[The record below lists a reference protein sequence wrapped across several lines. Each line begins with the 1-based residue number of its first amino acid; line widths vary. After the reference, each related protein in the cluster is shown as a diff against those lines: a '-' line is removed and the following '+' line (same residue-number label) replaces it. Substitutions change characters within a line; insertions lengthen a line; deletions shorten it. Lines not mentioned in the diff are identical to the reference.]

1 LTRRDQFPILR
12 ASFRLLREAHREEL
26 MSLRK
31 LILIRH
37 GETAGQSSIRFYGST
52 DVDLSAEGRA
62 QMRRVAGVLRHQAI
76 DLWAASSLCR
86 SWRGAAIVN
95 GGAQIMLEAGFRE
108 IHFGRWEG
116 MTAEEIKASDPVR
129 YEDWQN
135 AAEGFEFP
143 GGELRAE
150 FRARVALGL
159 ARVTAA
165 GARTAACV
173 LHKGV
178 IREIVRALTGS
189 AMDRSK
195 PALGEI
201 VEVSCTPQG
210 DWVLGSRGSNP
221 EGLEEAAA

>member
-1 LTRRDQFPILR
+1 
-12 ASFRLLREAHREEL
+12 
-26 MSLRK
+26 MRK

-37 GETAGQSSIRFYGST
+37 GETEGQSSIRFYGST

-62 QMRRVAGVLRHQAI
+62 QMRRAAGVLRSQAI

-135 AAEGFEFP
+135 GVEGFEFP

-159 ARVTAA
+159 ARVTSA

-178 IREIVRALTGS
+178 IREIVRALTGN
-189 AMDRSK
+189 ALDRSK

-201 VEVSCTPQG
+201 VEVSRTPAG
-210 DWVLGSRGSNP
+210 EWVLGSRGSNP
-221 EGLEEAAA
+221 AGLEEEAA

>member
-1 LTRRDQFPILR
+1 
-12 ASFRLLREAHREEL
+12 

-37 GETAGQSSIRFYGST
+37 GETEGQSSIRFYGST

-76 DLWAASSLCR
+76 DLWAASSLSR

-95 GGAQIMLEAGFRE
+95 GGAQIMLEPGFRE

-189 AMDRSK
+189 ALDRSK

-201 VEVSCTPQG
+201 VEVSRTPQG

-221 EGLEEAAA
+221 AGLEEEAA